1 MKQGN
6 TRRSRLMLRIAGIV
20 DAFLL
25 CFLCSTVGQGGSASG
40 PIALIVLSLAATVA
54 LAVYGSGQGVF
65 TEMVIQHTWSRVCRN
80 LGGSFEAEVFSLGN
94 SVRAGLQA
102 RPGQYVGNQY
112 KLIHPKLMQVRG
124 TREAWTGVIK
134 PNPSQRLEDYTLEAE
149 VFALAYHAQYVT
161 FERVA
166 KGQIAI
172 RVGNVLIPAAYDFQ
186 EQ

>member
-1 MKQGN
+1 MNKGN
-6 TRRSRLMLRIAGIV
+6 TKRSRLLLRIAGIV

-40 PIALIVLSLAATVA
+40 PVVLIALSLGATVA
-54 LAVYGSGQGVF
+54 VAIYSANRGVF
-65 TEMVIQHTWSRVCRN
+65 FEMGVQHTFSRVCRN
-80 LGGSFEAEVFSLGN
+80 LSGSFEAEVFSLGN
-94 SVRAGLQA
+94 SIRAGLQA

-112 KLIHPKLMQVRG
+112 KLIHPKLTQVRG
-124 TREAWTGVIK
+124 SRESWTGIIK
-134 PNPSQRLEDYTLEAE
+134 PNPGQRLEDYIFEAE

>member
-1 MKQGN
+1 MTQGN
-6 TRRSRLMLRIAGIV
+6 TKLVRRLLRVMGIV

-25 CFLCSTVGQGGSASG
+25 CFLCSAVGQGGSASG
-40 PIALIVLSLAATVA
+40 PVVLLVLSLGCTVA
-54 LAVYGSGQGVF
+54 VAIYASNQGLF
-65 TEMVIQHTWSRVCRN
+65 FEMGVQHTWSRVCRN

-112 KLIHPKLMQVRG
+112 KLIHPKLTQVRG
-124 TREAWTGVIK
+124 TRESWTGVIK
-134 PNPSQRLEDYTLEAE
+134 PNPGQRLEDYILEAE
-149 VFALAYHAQYVT
+149 SFALAYDAQHVE

-172 RVGNVLIPAAYDFQ
+172 RVGNVLIPAPYNFQ